1 MNEKRRLIFLGQIS
15 GYALT
20 FACLAQ
26 AVSAQ
31 EDISRTISD
40 FKSSSLS
47 YEYNSEA
54 SFFGSGTL
62 TRNSKDVGKIDEISS
77 SASFI
82 VSRQL
87 GDAFLLRLGPEWQY
101 YSFDTKTT
109 AAIPNV
115 VQGVDLAVGLDWQV
129 TPAIIARIQA
139 HPGIYSN
146 FARVSLRQFNAPFEI
161 GGTYFVSPDL
171 QFFAGIGVD
180 INRDALIPA
189 IPAVGFRWK
198 MADKWVLYSML
209 PRPQLQYSATDNLK
223 FFVGADL
230 RDSTF
235 RMDDEFGHTR
245 GVKELD
251 NAVLDYTEV
260 RTGGGATWQVTKAI
274 GVDLEGGCVPY
285 RRFSF
290 PRANYKVL
298 ATDPVPYVRIGISA
312 KF

>member
-15 GYALT
+15 GYALVL
-20 FACLAQ
+20 ACLAQ
-26 AVSAQ
+26 TGSTQ

-62 TRNSKDVGKIDEISS
+62 NRNSKDVGTIDEISS

-87 GDAFLLRLGPEWQY
+87 SDALLLRLGAEWEY

-109 AAIPNV
+109 VAIPNV
-115 VQGVDLAVGLDWQV
+115 VQGAALAVGLDWQV

-146 FARVSLRQFNAPFEI
+146 FARVSLSQFNAPFEI

-171 QFFAGIGVD
+171 QFFAGVGVD
-180 INRDALIPA
+180 LNRDALIPA
-189 IPAVGFRWK
+189 IPAAGFRWK

-209 PRPQLQYSATDNLK
+209 PRPQLQYSARDNLK

-245 GVKELD
+245 GVRKLD

-260 RTGGGATWQVTKAI
+260 RTGGGVTWQVTKAI

-290 PRANYKVL
+290 PRADYKVH
-298 ATDPVPYVRIGISA
+298 ASDPVPYFRIGISA

>member
-15 GYALT
+15 GYALVL
-20 FACLAQ
+20 ACLAQ
-26 AVSAQ
+26 TGSTQ

-47 YEYNSEA
+47 YESNSEA

-62 TRNSKDVGKIDEISS
+62 NRNSRDVGTIDEISS
-77 SASFI
+77 SVSFI

-87 GDAFLLRLGPEWQY
+87 SDALLLRLGAEWEY
-101 YSFDTKTT
+101 YSFDTRTT

-129 TPAIIARIQA
+129 SPAIIARIQA

-146 FARVSLRQFNAPFEI
+146 FARVSLSQFNAPFEI

-171 QFFAGIGVD
+171 QFFAGVGVD
-180 INRDALIPA
+180 LNRDALIPA

-198 MADKWVLYSML
+198 MADKWVLYSMV
-209 PRPQLQYSATDNLK
+209 PRPQLQYSARDNLK

-235 RMDDEFGHTR
+235 RMDDEFGQTR
-245 GVKELD
+245 GVKKLD

-290 PRANYKVL
+290 PRADYKVH
-298 ATDPVPYVRIGISA
+298 ASDPVPYVRIGISA

>member
-15 GYALT
+15 GYALVL
-20 FACLAQ
+20 ACLAQ
-26 AVSAQ
+26 TGSTQ

-40 FKSSSLS
+40 FKPSSLS
-47 YEYNSEA
+47 YESNSEA

-62 TRNSKDVGKIDEISS
+62 NRNSRDVGTIDEISS
-77 SASFI
+77 SVSFI

-87 GDAFLLRLGPEWQY
+87 SDALLLRLGAEWEY
-101 YSFDTKTT
+101 YSFDTRTT

-129 TPAIIARIQA
+129 SPAIIARIQA

-146 FARVSLRQFNAPFEI
+146 FARVSLSQFNAPFEI

-171 QFFAGIGVD
+171 QFFAGVGVD
-180 INRDALIPA
+180 LNRDALIPA

-198 MADKWVLYSML
+198 MADKWVLYSMV
-209 PRPQLQYSATDNLK
+209 PRPQLQYSARDNLK

-235 RMDDEFGHTR
+235 RMDDEFGQTR
-245 GVKELD
+245 GVKKLD

-290 PRANYKVL
+290 PRADYKVH
-298 ATDPVPYVRIGISA
+298 ASDPVPYVRIGISA